1 MHLLIVSLYELKQ
14 FLQIILWIAIPAT
27 VAAMIITTFLHYR
40 YKRKTAS
47 EENFTGEGA
56 SVVMASEV
64 QTPVSEDEYRD
75 MLLMHKKFTLEIE
88 NGQQKYDQL
97 KDEFRKLEKKHLEL
111 IAKGQSPTGDNN
123 VNHLQ
128 KQAREYE
135 QKIVR
140 LEQALE
146 YMRKEEMDRGTIS
159 GWQEQVRQKERDL
172 ENRDTLVSQ
181 LEEGIRI
188 EREQKKSHA
197 AEINKL
203 GNLLKDME
211 MMATKTSQEKEQ
223 ELQEQ
228 KDLNALLE
236 KQLQQISAMPVKDHS
251 QQLAA
256 MQEGLAMAQEEKT
269 NLKSRLLEQDSM
281 LDVMAEKNLQI
292 SFLQNQLEQRIK
304 SYHQL
309 EYQTIED
316 VNRLKDLQALSTG
329 LEHQAKSLADEL
341 QERNEEA
348 VQLRDKL
355 HITLQEQT
363 TLQESYDSKISHIDQ
378 LESRL
383 NIVMKE
389 QKQDQETL
397 YSKTSHIDLLEA
409 TLRELTEQNTQMI
422 LQLKGSQE
430 SIELLNGKLFAET
443 HRAKD
448 LEHKLEIS
456 SQLQVKIY
464 KELAKSLGVALMQFP
479 QESDYMNNETIKEWV
494 FTEPLSGSIAHE
506 LAGIE

>member
-47 EENFTGEGA
+47 EENFTGEGG

-64 QTPVSEDEYRD
+64 QTLVSEDEYRD

-88 NGQQKYDQL
+88 NGQQKYEQI
-97 KDEFRKLEKKHLEL
+97 KDEFKKLEKKHLEL
-111 IAKGQSPTGDNN
+111 IAKGQNPSGDIN

-128 KQAREYE
+128 KQAREFE
-135 QKIVR
+135 QKIAR

-159 GWQEQVRQKERDL
+159 SWQDQVHRKDREL

-188 EREQKKSHA
+188 EREQKKAHS

-211 MMATKTSQEKEQ
+211 MIASKTAQEKEH

-228 KDLNALLE
+228 KDLNTLLE
-236 KQLQQISAMPVKDHS
+236 KQLQQISSIRVSDNS

-256 MQEGLAMAQEEKT
+256 MQEGLTLAQEEKT
-269 NLKSRLLEQDSM
+269 NLKSRLLEQESM
-281 LDVMAEKNLQI
+281 LDVMQEKNLQI
-292 SFLQNQLEQRIK
+292 GFLQNQLEQRIK
-304 SYHQL
+304 SFHQL
-309 EYQTIED
+309 EYQNMED
-316 VNRLKDLQALSTG
+316 ANRLKDLQTLSAG
-329 LEHQAKSLADEL
+329 LEHQTKSLTEEL
-341 QERNEEA
+341 QQRNEEA
-348 VQLRDKL
+348 IQLQAKL
-355 HITLQEQT
+355 SISLQEQKEI
-363 TLQESYDSKISHIDQ
+363 QESILSKISRIDQ

-383 NIVMKE
+383 NMALQGQKE
-389 QKQDQETL
+389 VQETL
-397 YSKTSHIDLLEA
+397 GSKTSHIDLLEA
-409 TLRELTEQNTQMI
+409 SLRELREQNTQML
-422 LQLKGSQE
+422 LQLSSSQE
-430 SIELLNGKLFAET
+430 SIEQLNGKLFAET

-479 QESDYMNNETIKEWV
+479 QESGYTNTETIKEWV
-494 FTEPLSGSIAHE
+494 FTEPLSGAIAHE
-506 LAGIE
+506 LAGID